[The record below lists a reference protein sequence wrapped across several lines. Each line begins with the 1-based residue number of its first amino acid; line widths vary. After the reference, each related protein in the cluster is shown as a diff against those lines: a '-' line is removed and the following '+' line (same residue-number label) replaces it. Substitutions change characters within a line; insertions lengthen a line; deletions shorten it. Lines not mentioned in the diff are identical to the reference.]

1 MMKRRRVGILVTLC
15 LLGLGVN
22 GAFAQTYN
30 ATVGGLGGVWYTVF
44 TGLSELVKEK
54 GPGVIIR
61 VVPGGGL
68 IAVQKVGEGASE
80 FGFGFPWTVAD
91 AIAGRDPFKAPLP
104 EVRGVMSGFGSSY
117 LQFVLDKRFGATSID
132 EIFTKKMPIRIAV
145 DRVGTTDEL
154 ALRRVMGF
162 YKTTYEDLA
171 KVGGKV
177 SHAGYNDQATLFK
190 DRQVDAMFQNI
201 AVPSSSVLEA
211 KVGREV
217 MLLGFPPGVMDYMY
231 KEYAFVKGNIPA
243 GSYGLTDKNL
253 PSPESPT
260 MMTANSKLSNDVVY
274 RVVKVIG
281 DNPDR
286 VRKIHDS
293 LKNFDPTNG
302 WKDLGAPLHPGAEKY
317 YREKGWMK

>member
-1 MMKRRRVGILVTLC
+1 MKRW
-15 LLGLGVN
+15 GLGIV
-22 GAFAQTYN
+22 GAVCVVVLASGGVFAQTYS
-30 ATVGGLGGVWYTVF
+30 ATVGGLGGVWYTMF
-44 TGLSELVKEK
+44 TGISELVKEK
-54 GPGVIIR
+54 DPAVIIR
-61 VVPGGGL
+61 VIPGGGL

-91 AIAGRDPFKAPLP
+91 GRAGREPFKAALP
-104 EVRGVMSGFGSSY
+104 DVRGVMSGFGSSY
-117 LQFVLDKRFGATSID
+117 LQFVVDKRFGAASMD
-132 EIFTKKMPIRIAV
+132 DIFKKKMPIRIAV

-162 YKTTYEDLA
+162 YKMTYEELA
-171 KVGGKV
+171 KAGGKV

-211 KVGREV
+211 KVGRDI
-217 MLLGFPPGVMDYMY
+217 MLLGFPPEVMEYMY
-231 KEYAFVKGNIPA
+231 KEYAFVKGEIPA
-243 GSYGLTDKNL
+243 GAYGLTDKPL

-260 MMTANSKLSNDVVY
+260 MMTANAKLSADVVY
-274 RVVKVIG
+274 RVVKVVG
-281 DNPDR
+281 ENPDR

-293 LKNFDPTNG
+293 LKAFDPTTG

>member
-1 MMKRRRVGILVTLC
+1 MRRWGVGILVTVC
-15 LLGLGVN
+15 LLGLGAS
-22 GAFAQTYN
+22 GADAQTYN
-30 ATVGGLGGVWYTVF
+30 ATVGGLGGVWYTMF
-44 TGLSELVKEK
+44 TGIAELVKEK
-54 GPGVIIR
+54 DPGVIIR

-91 AIAGRDPFKAPLP
+91 GVAGREPFKAALP
-104 EVRGVMSGFGSSY
+104 DVRGVMSGFGSSY
-117 LQFVLDKRFGATSID
+117 LQLVVDKKFGATSLD
-132 EIFTKKMPIRIAV
+132 EIFKKRMPLRIAV

-154 ALRRVMGF
+154 ALRRVIAF
-162 YKTTYEDLA
+162 YKMTYEDLA
-171 KVGGKV
+171 KAGGKV
-177 SHAGYNDQATLFK
+177 SFAGYNDQSTLFK

-211 KVGREV
+211 KVGRDIL
-217 MLLGFPPGVMDYMY
+217 LLGFPLDVMEYMY
-231 KEYAFVKGNIPA
+231 KEYAFVKGEIPA
-243 GSYGLTDKNL
+243 GAYGLTDKPL

-260 MMTANSKLSNDVVY
+260 MMTANAKVAPDVVY
-274 RVVKVIG
+274 RVVKVVG
-281 DNPDR
+281 DNLDR

-293 LKNFDPTNG
+293 LKGFDPTNG